1 MLKNIDPIV
10 EPELLYT
17 LAKMGHGDEI
27 VFSDIHF
34 PAYSCGDYVLQAR
47 GCEVS
52 ALVEAVVQLIEL
64 DQYVVDNVVMM
75 QTVGDDVHPAGLI
88 DEYSA
93 KLPPGTEISFVD
105 RFAFYERAKSAK
117 CIVVTGTT
125 RKYGNIILKKGVTP
139 LV

>member
-1 MLKNIDPIV
+1 MLKNINPII

-34 PAYSCGDYVLQAR
+34 PAYSCGDNVLQAR

-52 ALVEAVVQLIEL
+52 DLVEAVMPLIEL
-64 DQYVVDNVVMM
+64 DQYVPDKVVMM
-75 QTVGDDVHPAGLI
+75 ETVGDDKHPDGLI
-88 DEYSA
+88 EEYSS
-93 KLPPGTEISFVD
+93 KLPLYTEIAFID
-105 RFAFYERAKSAK
+105 RFTFYERAKNAK

-139 LV
+139 TT

>member
-1 MLKNIDPIV
+1 MLKNINPIV

-52 ALVEAVVQLIEL
+52 DLVEAIMPLIEL
-64 DQYVVDNVVMM
+64 DQYVPDKVVMM
-75 QTVGDDVHPAGLI
+75 ATVGDDVHPPGLVE
-88 DEYSA
+88 EYSS
-93 KLPPGTEISFVD
+93 KLPVHTEISFID
-105 RFAFYERAKSAK
+105 RFAFYERAKNAK

-139 LV
+139 TS

>member
-1 MLKNIDPIV
+1 MLKNINPIV
-10 EPELLYT
+10 EPELLFI

-52 ALVEAVVQLIEL
+52 DLVEAVIPLIEL
-64 DQYVVDNVVMM
+64 DQYVPDKVVMM
-75 QTVGDDVHPAGLI
+75 ATVGDDVHPPGLI
-88 DEYSA
+88 EEYIS
-93 KLPPGTEISFVD
+93 KLPNNTEISFID

-139 LV
+139 IL

>member
-1 MLKNIDPIV
+1 MLKNINPIV
-10 EPELLYT
+10 EPELLFM

-52 ALVEAVVQLIEL
+52 DLVEAVIPLIEL
-64 DQYVVDNVVMM
+64 DQYVPDKVVMM
-75 QTVGDDVHPAGLI
+75 ATVGDDVHPPGLI
-88 DEYSA
+88 EEYIS
-93 KLPPGTEISFVD
+93 KLPNNTEISFID

-139 LV
+139 IL

>member
-1 MLKNIDPIV
+1 MLKNINPIV
-10 EPELLYT
+10 EPELLFI

-52 ALVEAVVQLIEL
+52 DLVEAVIPLIEL
-64 DQYVVDNVVMM
+64 DQYVPDKVVMM
-75 QTVGDDVHPAGLI
+75 ATVGDDVHPPGLI
-88 DEYSA
+88 EEYIS
-93 KLPPGTEISFVD
+93 KLPNNTEISFID
-105 RFAFYERAKSAK
+105 RFAFYERAKLAK

-139 LV
+139 IL

>member
-1 MLKNIDPIV
+1 MLKNINPIV
-10 EPELLYT
+10 EPELLFI

-52 ALVEAVVQLIEL
+52 DLVEAVIPLIEL
-64 DQYVVDNVVMM
+64 DQYVPDKVVMM
-75 QTVGDDVHPAGLI
+75 ATVGDDVHPPGLI
-88 DEYSA
+88 EEYTS
-93 KLPPGTEISFVD
+93 KLPNNTEISFID

-139 LV
+139 IL